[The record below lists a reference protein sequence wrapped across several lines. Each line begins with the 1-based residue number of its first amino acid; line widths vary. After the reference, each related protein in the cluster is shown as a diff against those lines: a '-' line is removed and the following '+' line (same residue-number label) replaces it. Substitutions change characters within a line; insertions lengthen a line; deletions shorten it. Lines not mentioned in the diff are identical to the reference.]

1 MPTWFPKIICRIFSS
16 SKKATYKK
24 LIKISIQ
31 ISRKSLGIYK
41 IQLKFFRKTRLENGI
56 KKVNPRKIVIKT
68 NNAACPKCSNSL
80 NGPLCKSHDKQRFY
94 LFKRAI
100 AANLM
105 EPSHTS
111 VLIAKLLSTQWISS
125 SLSIQNNE
133 LKNCLKLIRSVSVLS
148 NTDIADIKV
157 NTIKRLKHQL
167 DDNSWKDTNI
177 GNLDDFFSV
186 NITRKI
192 DIPFYYVRRKSLNGS
207 FLDIGF
213 PLLFKWEIKC
223 LLSQTNTILNI
234 RQMKYLNDRLIP
246 YLMINPVRL
255 VKGKETY
262 TNHDEILKR
271 TIWFETKVNNSVV
284 LRILSCSH
292 FTDTDNFIF
301 EDGVHGD
308 YPKIIRKISKPEL
321 RNFGFIYVGK

>member
-1 MPTWFPKIICRIFSS
+1 M
-16 SKKATYKK
+16 
-24 LIKISIQ
+24 
-31 ISRKSLGIYK
+31 
-41 IQLKFFRKTRLENGI
+41 KF
-56 KKVNPRKIVIKT
+56 
-68 NNAACPKCSNSL
+68 
-80 NGPLCKSHDKQRFY
+80 
-94 LFKRAI
+94 
-100 AANLM
+100 
-105 EPSHTS
+105 
-111 VLIAKLLSTQWISS
+111 
-125 SLSIQNNE
+125 
-133 LKNCLKLIRSVSVLS
+133 IRSVSVLS
-148 NTDIADIKV
+148 KTDIADIKV

-186 NITRKI
+186 NNTRKI

-271 TIWFETKVNNSVV
+271 TIWN
-284 LRILSCSH
+284 
-292 FTDTDNFIF
+292 
-301 EDGVHGD
+301 
-308 YPKIIRKISKPEL
+308 
-321 RNFGFIYVGK
+321 

>member
-1 MPTWFPKIICRIFSS
+1 M
-16 SKKATYKK
+16 
-24 LIKISIQ
+24 
-31 ISRKSLGIYK
+31 
-41 IQLKFFRKTRLENGI
+41 
-56 KKVNPRKIVIKT
+56 
-68 NNAACPKCSNSL
+68 
-80 NGPLCKSHDKQRFY
+80 
-94 LFKRAI
+94 
-100 AANLM
+100 
-105 EPSHTS
+105 
-111 VLIAKLLSTQWISS
+111 
-125 SLSIQNNE
+125 
-133 LKNCLKLIRSVSVLS
+133 
-148 NTDIADIKV
+148 
-157 NTIKRLKHQL
+157 LKHQL
-167 DDNSWKDTNI
+167 DYNSWKDTNI

-186 NITRKI
+186 NNTRKI
-192 DIPFYYVRRKSLNGS
+192 DIPFYYVRRKSLKGS

-292 FTDTDNFIF
+292 ITDTDNFIF
-301 EDGVHGD
+301 EDGVHRD
-308 YPKIIRKISKPEL
+308 YPKIIRKISKPC
-321 RNFGFIYVGK
+321 